1 MRHIISVILEDEAG
15 ALSRVAGLFTQRG
28 FNIESLTVAQTNDP
42 TLSRMTIVSSGSER
56 VLEQIVKQLNKL
68 IEVVKVSDLTSQDHV
83 ERELMLAKIS
93 STSKE
98 GVDLKELVE
107 IFGCKVV
114 DVKDALLKKMGQKK
128 LIIDLHT
135 SIKSIPILL
144 KNYHLELNNE
154 GNKITY
160 NYDAKKENTGI
171 TSLLQTLRDEGLKLK
186 DINTEQSSLEN
197 IFINLVKGS
206 NDELAGR

>member
-1 MRHIISVILEDEAG
+1 
-15 ALSRVAGLFTQRG
+15 
-28 FNIESLTVAQTNDP
+28 
-42 TLSRMTIVSSGSER
+42 
-56 VLEQIVKQLNKL
+56 
-68 IEVVKVSDLTSQDHV
+68 
-83 ERELMLAKIS
+83 
-93 STSKE
+93 
-98 GVDLKELVE
+98 
-107 IFGCKVV
+107 
-114 DVKDALLKKMGQKK
+114 MGQKK

-135 SIKSIPILL
+135 SIKSIPALL
-144 KNYHLELNNE
+144 KKYHLELNTE